1 MAHTDRIRIIL
12 ELSQLPRL
20 NTEKKVCIQRGKV
33 SFQQHRNFIDQRCMK
48 QWGFYKLKLK
58 RKLNVEKSLKVNFF

>member
-1 MAHTDRIRIIL
+1 MAHTDRIRIL

-20 NTEKKVCIQRGKV
+20 NTKKVCIQRGKV
-33 SFQQHRNFIDQRCMK
+33 SIQQHRNFIDQRCIK